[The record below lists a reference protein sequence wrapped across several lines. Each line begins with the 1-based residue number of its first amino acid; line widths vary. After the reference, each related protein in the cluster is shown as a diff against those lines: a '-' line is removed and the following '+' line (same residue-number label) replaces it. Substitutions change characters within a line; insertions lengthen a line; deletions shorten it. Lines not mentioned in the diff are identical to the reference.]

1 MSNPSSS
8 TISRS
13 GNPKNR
19 LPVYLGAAGAALVG
33 YYFYT
38 AGGDPQL
45 ARKEMKREST
55 SSRGPTHSELTP
67 HAQTTPPVPPPR

>member
-1 MSNPSSS
+1 MSSS

-19 LPVYLGAAGAALVG
+19 LPAYVGAGAALLVG

-45 ARKEMKREST
+45 ARKELKRELPPLPEPS
-55 SSRGPTHSELTP
+55 LTWN
-67 HAQTTPPVPPPR
+67 

>member
-1 MSNPSSS
+1 MSNLSS

-13 GNPKNR
+13 GNPKYR
-19 LPVYLGAAGAALVG
+19 VPTYLGVGAAVLVG

-45 ARKEMKREST
+45 ARKELKRELSSHTST
-55 SSRGPTHSELTP
+55 T
-67 HAQTTPPVPPPR
+67 QN